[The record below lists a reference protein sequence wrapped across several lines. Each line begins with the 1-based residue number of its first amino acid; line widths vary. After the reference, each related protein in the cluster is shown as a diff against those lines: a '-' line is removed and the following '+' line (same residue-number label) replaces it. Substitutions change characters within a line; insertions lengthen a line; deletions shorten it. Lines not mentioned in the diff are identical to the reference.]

1 MTRSNERRLR
11 QQSWLLVGLVA
22 LMACS
27 ALLLWRL
34 RASDARREGRA
45 VRAGDAALSGADEP
59 PPRTEAPARPSPEG
73 AEPRVE
79 LATEV
84 LAAAEAPARA
94 SNHAHSR

>member
-22 LMACS
+22 RMACS